1 VNYFHLWKTFHSNK
15 IKILNNKSE
24 QTVNQKFEELSLP
37 LLLTTVIDSHG
48 HSMDLTGNIWQFN
61 TPTAECNYNFSSK
74 TMTNFWLEY
83 SLKRYAI
90 YSVQRVSPVEAYN
103 GLRQTVLQLS
113 KTNAWANLSVAQSIA
128 DHAEFLRT
136 AIFQILDSLRRE
148 KQLWLFA
155 RIRAWYLW
163 CADYLPDLGF
173 DSDDAYTLEAVRVPG
188 NEKGIAVRTE
198 DPEGGPLNDAELI
211 LFRRALQ
218 QDKSEAFDHIQ
229 QRAACWL
236 CLVYGRNP
244 ANYVSLR
251 IGDFSKLEEV
261 SPEEIWS
268 LSIPRIKKRR
278 AFRKSFKKEYVD
290 PSLAKILNELID
302 SSPDVGH
309 KEKSDKPLFVRR
321 APREGLLQTSM
332 DEWAWHMTSRDF
344 LELLRNFVD
353 RHQIISPRTNSL
365 LNISVRRLR
374 YTFATNRV
382 REGISARDLADALDH
397 TDLQHVRVYFD
408 AKSTVVE
415 RLDRAAAQAIAPKL
429 ALFCGKI
436 SDESS
441 EANNDLT
448 STNRIRVMP
457 EIISVDHHIRDL
469 GKCGRKTEFCNL
481 CPPYSCYPCD
491 RFRPFYDSLD
501 VHEMVFDF
509 LIERRERLR
518 NDPLESSRIAVQL
531 DEVIYACA
539 DVVRQLQ
546 VKETTNGS

>member
-1 VNYFHLWKTFHSNK
+1 MFHSDL
-15 IKILNNKSE
+15 IRPQVLNTKS
-24 QTVNQKFEELSLP
+24 NQALNDQFEELGLLP
-37 LLLTTVIDSHG
+37 LLTTVVDSHG
-48 HSMDLTGNIWQFN
+48 HSMDLTGDIWQFN
-61 TPTAECNYNFSSK
+61 TPTADCNYNFSSK
-74 TMTNFWLEY
+74 AITNFWLEY

-103 GLRQTVLQLS
+103 RLRQTVLHLS
-113 KTNAWANLSVAQSIA
+113 KTSVWADLSVAQSLA
-128 DHAEFLRT
+128 DHTEFLR
-136 AIFQILDSLRRE
+136 AAMFQILDSLRRE
-148 KQLWLFA
+148 KQLFLFA

-163 CADYLPDLGF
+163 CTDYLSDLGF
-173 DSDDAYTLEAVRVPG
+173 DSDDAYALELVRVPG

-198 DPEGGPLNDAELI
+198 DPEGGALSDAELI

-218 QDKSEAFDHIQ
+218 QDKSKDYDHIR

-251 IGDFSKLEEV
+251 VGDLSKLEEV
-261 SPEEIWS
+261 LPEEIWS
-268 LSIPRIKKRR
+268 LNIPRIKKRK
-278 AFRKSFKKEYVD
+278 AFRKAFKKEYVD
-290 PSLAKILNELID
+290 PSLARILNELIE

-309 KEKSDKPLFVRR
+309 KEKSNKPLFLRN

-332 DEWAWHMTSRDF
+332 DEWAWHMTSNEFLRLLKDF
-344 LELLRNFVD
+344 VERY
-353 RHQIISPRTNSL
+353 QIISPRTNSL
-365 LNISVRRLR
+365 LEISVRRLR

-382 REGISARDLADALDH
+382 REGISAMDLAEALDH

-436 SDESS
+436 ADESS
-441 EANNDLT
+441 EASDD
-448 STNRIRVMP
+448 SFANRIRVMP
-457 EIISVDHHIRDL
+457 EIIPANHHIRDL

-481 CPPYSCYPCD
+481 YPPYSCYPCD

-518 NDPLESSRIAVQL
+518 TDPLESSRIAVQL